1 MELRTDCSVNG
12 GRNSNDPKVNNAALV
27 KLDHML
33 EHPQK
38 LWSTRLIFL
47 YKLSKVKQ

>member
-1 MELRTDCSVNG
+1 
-12 GRNSNDPKVNNAALV
+12 VNNAALV

-38 LWSTRLIFL
+38 LRSTRLVLLYEALIFL
-47 YKLSKVKQ
+47 N